1 MRTLSPY
8 KYVTGSSEF
17 ELPFFWWN
25 FCEIFVQ
32 TTYWQQ
38 KSVLYIVRGLS
49 KGGDAYVLKMAM
61 SMRAKEN
68 SAEKFV
74 KIIPET
80 VYWGEKSVLL

>member
-17 ELPFFWWN
+17 ELPFFD
-25 FCEIFVQ
+25 EIFVKFLPKPRTDGKKVSFYKWRGYQ
-32 TTYWQQ
+32 EKVMFMYW
-38 KSVLYIVRGLS
+38 
-49 KGGDAYVLKMAM
+49 KMAIPM
-61 SMRAKEN
+61 GSKEN